1 MTSFLIGAISIGTV
15 LLYGCLGEMLMEKSG
30 HLNLGIPG
38 IMCMGTA
45 GGCIGIEIYMNGL
58 ANPEKPSWFL
68 LILISVLF
76 SIVCSVATGAI
87 YGLLTVTWRCNQ
99 NITGLAIT
107 TFGVGLAEF
116 LMGVYVSRDRFD
128 PAGVT
133 ISRGFVNDP
142 NANGFLRVLFSHGFF
157 VYFAIALAVVF
168 TIVLKR
174 TRVGLHLRAVGENP
188 AAADADGINV
198 TGYKYGAILIG
209 SAVAGFG
216 GLFYTMD
223 FVKGSWENA
232 STIEAFGW
240 LAIALVIFTLWKP
253 HVSIFGSILFG
264 GLYIV
269 ASSLQ
274 ISSQNNPYASLIK
287 ELLKLLPYVITVLVL
302 VITSIRKKREN
313 QPPASLGLSYFREER

>member
-1 MTSFLIGAISIGTV
+1 MFVTFLIGAISLGTV

-45 GGCIGIEIYMNGL
+45 GGCLGISLYMNGL
-58 ANPEKPSWFL
+58 ADPANASWFL
-68 LILISVLF
+68 VILTSVLF
-76 SIVCSVATGAI
+76 AILFSVSTGAI
-87 YGLLTVTWRCNQ
+87 YAFLTVTLRCNQ

-107 TFGVGLAEF
+107 TFGSGLAQF
-116 LMGVYVSRDRFD
+116 VMDTYVSRKNFG
-128 PAGVT
+128 PAGKL
-133 ISRGFVNDP
+133 ISKGFVNDP

-157 VYFAIALAVVF
+157 VYFAIILAVIF
-168 TIVLKR
+168 TIVLNR

-188 AAADADGINV
+188 ATADADGVNV
-198 TGYKYGAILIG
+198 TAYKYSSILIG

-216 GLFYTMD
+216 GLFYIMD
-223 FVKGSWENA
+223 YLKGSWENA

-253 HVSIFGSILFG
+253 NISIFGSILFG
-264 GLYIV
+264 GLSIAAFV
-269 ASSLQ
+269 LKGSSTQ
-274 ISSQNNPYASLIK
+274 K